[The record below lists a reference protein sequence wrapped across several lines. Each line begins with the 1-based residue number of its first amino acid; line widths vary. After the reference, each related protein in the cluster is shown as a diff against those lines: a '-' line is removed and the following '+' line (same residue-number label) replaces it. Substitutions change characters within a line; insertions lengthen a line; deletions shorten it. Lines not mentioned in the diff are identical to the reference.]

1 MNNESTKEFIIDH
14 DGILYIALFNKW
26 NSFCYHTSSVQLL
39 HSSRTLNK
47 CLKER
52 TIEHK
57 LAQVLLQ
64 QNMIYCN
71 INQSN
76 YTETFFAIRDSY
88 DKLVDEYLDD
98 YAKDGYSPTYLL
110 LYFLFP
116 AIHEA
121 FPDKFEKILSEIN
134 FNAPECPCYNM
145 EYIVKNHPFLK
156 PEYQAEILAMNKR
169 MPGLRHHGTFKGGI
183 MEVYPTLD
191 SCEGG
196 HAMFILK
203 TLKANAPT
211 FYVFDDSNCIDE
223 FQRFVSSRNIA
234 KIIIRNIDE
243 TSIHQLGKLW
253 GHNTFT
259 VRMNGS
265 WEISNATGIHQ
276 KDIEE
281 INKGFMEIQKH
292 PVERDGVRFIGV
304 QPLERGQMKNLLMNK
319 SMHDYEVQHISSG
332 QNMAGGSLR
341 SIGSSNEAPNTS
353 MFRRRNTLDL
363 RDRNQRFWSSQ
374 TSIRGGQ
381 AMDTQTSSESSYDET
396 SGKTKGSSTGLIISV
411 ILNFILIIVIIVDA
425 IFAVKMYKQV
435 KACTPMND
443 QKA

>member
-1 MNNESTKEFIIDH
+1 MNNESIKEFIIDH
-14 DGILYIALFNKW
+14 DDILYIALFNKW

-39 HSSRTLNK
+39 HSSRTLNE

-57 LAQVLLQ
+57 LARVLLH
-64 QNMIYCN
+64 QNMIYSN
-71 INQSN
+71 INHSN

-121 FPDKFEKILSEIN
+121 FPDKFEKILNEIN
-134 FNAPECPCYNM
+134 FNAPECPCYNV

-183 MEVYPTLD
+183 MEVFPSLE
-191 SCEGG
+191 SCDGG

-203 TLKANAPT
+203 TSKANTPT

-265 WEISNATGIHQ
+265 WEISNATGTHQ
-276 KDIEE
+276 KDIED
-281 INKGFMEIQKH
+281 INKGFREIQKH
-292 PVERDGVRFIGV
+292 PVERDGVRFISV
-304 QPLERGQMKNLLMNK
+304 QPFEYGHMKN
-319 SMHDYEVQHISSG
+319 SMHDYKVQHISSG
-332 QNMAGGSLR
+332 KNMAGGSLR
-341 SIGSSNEAPNTS
+341 SVGSSNESPNTS
-353 MFRRRNTLDL
+353 IFRQRNTLDF
-363 RDRNQRFWSSQ
+363 RGGNQRFWSSQ

-381 AMDTQTSSESSYDET
+381 AMDTQ
-396 SGKTKGSSTGLIISV
+396 TKGSSTGLIISV

-425 IFAVKMYKQV
+425 VFAVKMYKQV
-435 KACTPMND
+435 KACSTM
-443 QKA
+443 KAG

>member
-1 MNNESTKEFIIDH
+1 MNNESIKEFIIDH
-14 DGILYIALFNKW
+14 DDILYIALFNKW

-39 HSSRTLNK
+39 HSSRTLNE

-57 LAQVLLQ
+57 LARVLLH
-64 QNMIYCN
+64 QNMIYSN

-88 DKLVDEYLDD
+88 DKLIDEYLDD

-121 FPDKFEKILSEIN
+121 FPDKFERILSEIN
-134 FNAPECPCYNM
+134 FNAPECPCYNV

-183 MEVYPTLD
+183 MEVFPTLE
-191 SCEGG
+191 SCDGG

-203 TLKANAPT
+203 TLKANTPT

-265 WEISNATGIHQ
+265 WEISNATGTHQ
-276 KDIEE
+276 KDIED
-281 INKGFMEIQKH
+281 INKGFREIQKH
-292 PVERDGVRFIGV
+292 PVERDGIRFISV
-304 QPLERGQMKNLLMNK
+304 QPFEYGHIEN
-319 SMHDYEVQHISSG
+319 SMHDYKLK
-332 QNMAGGSLR
+332 NMANGSF
-341 SIGSSNEAPNTS
+341 IGAS
-353 MFRRRNTLDL
+353 NTLDF
-363 RDRNQRFWSSQ
+363 RGGNQRFWSSQ

-381 AMDTQTSSESSYDET
+381 AMDKQTSSESS
-396 SGKTKGSSTGLIISV
+396 SKTKGLSTGLIISV
-411 ILNFILIIVIIVDA
+411 ILNFILIVVIIVDA
-425 IFAVKMYKQV
+425 VFAVKMHKQV
-435 KACTPMND
+435 KACSPM
-443 QKA
+443 KAG

>member
-1 MNNESTKEFIIDH
+1 MNNESIKEFIIDH
-14 DGILYIALFNKW
+14 DDILYIALFNKW

-39 HSSRTLNK
+39 HSSRTLNE

-57 LAQVLLQ
+57 LARVLLH
-64 QNMIYCN
+64 QNMIYSN

-121 FPDKFEKILSEIN
+121 FPDKFERILSEIN
-134 FNAPECPCYNM
+134 FNAPECPCYNV

-183 MEVYPTLD
+183 MEVFPTLE
-191 SCEGG
+191 SCDGG

-203 TLKANAPT
+203 TLKANTPT

-265 WEISNATGIHQ
+265 WEISNATGTHQ
-276 KDIEE
+276 KDIED
-281 INKGFMEIQKH
+281 INKGFREIQKH
-292 PVERDGVRFIGV
+292 PVERDGIRFISV
-304 QPLERGQMKNLLMNK
+304 QPFEYGHMKN
-319 SMHDYEVQHISSG
+319 SMHDYKLK
-332 QNMAGGSLR
+332 NMAGGS
-341 SIGSSNEAPNTS
+341 SSEAS
-353 MFRRRNTLDL
+353 NTLDF
-363 RDRNQRFWSSQ
+363 RGGNQRFWSSQ

-381 AMDTQTSSESSYDET
+381 AMDKQ
-396 SGKTKGSSTGLIISV
+396 TKGLSTGLIISV

-425 IFAVKMYKQV
+425 IFAVKMHKQV
-435 KACTPMND
+435 KACSPM
-443 QKA
+443 KAG

>member
-1 MNNESTKEFIIDH
+1 MNNESIKEFIIDH
-14 DGILYIALFNKW
+14 DDILYIALFNKW

-57 LAQVLLQ
+57 LAQVLLH
-64 QNMIYCN
+64 QNMIYSN

-88 DKLVDEYLDD
+88 DKLVDEYIDD

-134 FNAPECPCYNM
+134 FNAPECPCYNV

-183 MEVYPTLD
+183 MEVFPSLE
-191 SCEGG
+191 SCDGG

-203 TLKANAPT
+203 TLKANTPT

-223 FQRFVSSRNIA
+223 FKRFVSSRNIA

-243 TSIHQLGKLW
+243 TSIHQLRKLW

-265 WEISNATGIHQ
+265 WEISNATGTHQ
-276 KDIEE
+276 KDIEDV
-281 INKGFMEIQKH
+281 NKGFSEIQKH
-292 PVERDGVRFIGV
+292 PVEREGIRFIGV
-304 QPLERGQMKNLLMNK
+304 QPLERWQMKNLLMNR
-319 SMHDYEVQHISSG
+319 SMYNYKVQHNSSE
-332 QNMAGGSLR
+332 QDMAGGSLR
-341 SIGSSNEAPNTS
+341 SIGSSNESPNAFI
-353 MFRRRNTLDL
+353 FRQRNTLDL
-363 RDRNQRFWSSQ
+363 RGGNQRFWSSQ

-381 AMDTQTSSESSYDET
+381 AMDAQTNSES
-396 SGKTKGSSTGLIISV
+396 SGKTKGLSTGLIISV

-425 IFAVKMYKQV
+425 IFAVKMYEQV
-435 KACTPMND
+435 KACSPMND

>member
-1 MNNESTKEFIIDH
+1 MNNGSTKEFIIDH
-14 DGILYIALFNKW
+14 EGILYIALFNKW

-39 HSSRTLNK
+39 HSSKTLNK
-47 CLKER
+47 CLRER
-52 TIEHK
+52 PIENK
-57 LAQVLLQ
+57 LAQLLLH
-64 QNMIYCN
+64 QNMIYSN

-76 YTETFFAIRDSY
+76 YIETFFTIRDSY
-88 DKLVDEYLDD
+88 DELVDEYLDD

-116 AIHEA
+116 AIYEA
-121 FPDKFEKILSEIN
+121 FPDKFETILSEIN
-134 FNAPECPCYNM
+134 FNAPECPYYNV

-156 PEYQAEILAMNKR
+156 SEYQEEILGMNKR

-183 MEVYPTLD
+183 MEVFPTLD
-191 SCEGG
+191 SCDGG
-196 HAMFILK
+196 HAMFIIK
-203 TLKANAPT
+203 TLKTNTPT

-265 WEISNATGIHQ
+265 WEISNATGAHQ
-276 KDIEE
+276 RDIEE
-281 INKGFMEIQKH
+281 INKGLNELKKH
-292 PVERDGVRFIGV
+292 AVERDGVKFISV
-304 QPLERGQMKNLLMNK
+304 QPLEHMQMNDIQHTIKPIDEHQ
-319 SMHDYEVQHISSG
+319 SITHDVDTSS
-332 QNMAGGSLR
+332 
-341 SIGSSNEAPNTS
+341 SIFNQ
-353 MFRRRNTLDL
+353 RKNTLDL
-363 RDRNQRFWSSQ
+363 QGGNRRFWSSQ

-381 AMDTQTSSESSYDET
+381 NMETNQTEQLTDSPSTQPVET
-396 SGKTKGSSTGLIISV
+396 SNETTNNRGSSRGLIISV
-411 ILNFILIIVIIVDA
+411 ILNFILIIVLIVDA

-435 KACTPMND
+435 KACNPA
-443 QKA
+443 KP